1 MEYSNM
7 KKIYIIPAT
16 EVVEIK
22 THQLIMAST
31 MDVNN
36 APEITD
42 SEDILSREFN
52 FGIDGFGL

>member
-1 MEYSNM
+1 M

-36 APEITD
+36 EEEIISPE
-42 SEDILSREFN
+42 EILSREFN
-52 FGIDGFGL
+52 FGIEGFGL

>member
-1 MEYSNM
+1 M
-7 KKIYIIPAT
+7 KKTYIIPAT